1 MGHNCIVDLP
11 TGKDD
16 AGDPLMWN
24 AAHSCAPCDE
34 GARSLDANIAVQRSA
49 AANTAAWQS
58 VSQFALL

>member
-1 MGHNCIVDLP
+1 MTRAIR
-11 TGKDD
+11 
-16 AGDPLMWN
+16 LMWN

>member
-11 TGKDD
+11 TGTDD
-16 AGDPLMWN
+16 AGDPSDVERRPLVRLAMK
-24 AAHSCAPCDE
+24 
-34 GARSLDANIAVQRSA
+34 GTRSPDINIAVQRCA